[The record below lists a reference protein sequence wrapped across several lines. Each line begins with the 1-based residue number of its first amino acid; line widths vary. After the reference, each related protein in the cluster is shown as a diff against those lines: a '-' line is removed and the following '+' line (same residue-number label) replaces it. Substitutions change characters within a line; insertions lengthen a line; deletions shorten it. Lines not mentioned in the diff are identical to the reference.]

1 MTTQPP
7 TPRSA
12 SHGRSQT
19 PSSANRKSQSA
30 KVAAADVHNSIPN
43 STAGVVIQTSKG
55 ALASLA
61 QNTAGIASTCSG
73 SGAAAVGGG
82 GGGGGGVVLMMQHNG
97 QTLNVLVDPV
107 TFQVLNPAQSAPA
120 QALSIAPAASLTA
133 ISSSDIPTNTTAVS
147 SAPKK
152 SKKGGS
158 AQRAIFPKPKSK
170 SSSKASAASKA
181 AAASLAASTA
191 VVTSASTPLMI
202 STEAPWG
209 DQNAGPGMLSERTA
223 GSGGAEL
230 PCADNQDILA
240 KAAESIFTTEEISPP
255 LVYSPTNDD
264 NPLLIDTSA
273 HDGEE
278 ERGSASSPKKAITTP
293 KTTPVVAER
302 AKKSQ
307 KQDHQKQLL
316 AFQQEQQKQLEES
329 SLLLQQQI
337 QTPNT
342 MQGSLLQQ
350 QQQSPLASAME
361 QDPHQLLQ
369 QQEQEEQKK
378 LQQQQ
383 QEQHDHLMRHLESQI
398 ALTSST
404 SQPLPVVS

>member
-30 KVAAADVHNSIPN
+30 KVAAPDIHNSIPN
-43 STAGVVIQTSKG
+43 STAGMVIQTSKG

-61 QNTAGIASTCSG
+61 QNTAGIASTCNS
-73 SGAAAVGGG
+73 SGAPVGGGAG

-120 QALSIAPAASLTA
+120 QALSIAPAASLAA
-133 ISSSDIPTNTTAVS
+133 ISSTDTPANTTAVS

-181 AAASLAASTA
+181 AAVSLAASTA
-191 VVTSASTPLMI
+191 AVTSASTPLMI

-209 DQNAGPGMLSERTA
+209 DQNAGSGMLSERTA

-278 ERGSASSPKKAITTP
+278 ERGSASSPKKGITTP

-316 AFQQEQQKQLEES
+316 AFQQEQQKQLQES

-337 QTPNT
+337 QTSDA
-342 MQGSLLQQ
+342 MQGSLL

-361 QDPHQLLQ
+361 QDPNQLLQ